1 MHRRWGGVRAPLP
14 GAWMAGVLGS
24 LVVVGAACLG
34 GMLAPTPEPPLVLRE
49 APPSPTAAPAPSP
62 VAKPMASPVAA
73 ASRRGRIVGAGQE
86 AVNLR
91 AEPGTRGARLKG
103 LVDGVELELLGHEV
117 EMNGRTWRDV
127 RDPADGA
134 EGWVAA
140 EFLGPDR

>member
-1 MHRRWGGVRAPLP
+1 ML
-14 GAWMAGVLGS
+14 GA

-34 GMLAPTPEPPLVLRE
+34 GMLAPTSAPPLVLLE

-62 VAKPMASPVAA
+62 VAKPMASPAPAVA
-73 ASRRGRIVGAGQE
+73 RHGRIVGAGQE

-91 AEPGTRGARLKG
+91 AEPGARGARLKG
-103 LVDGVELELLGHEV
+103 LGDGTVLELLGHEV

-127 RDPADGA
+127 RDPTDGA